1 LETDRLMRLCRQ
13 YDLRF
18 VVIHDRYSIE
28 QEEFDKTTGRSPSIG
43 AEQAASATA
52 TSSAGPTTTEAT
64 ETKAAS
70 TSEPT
75 AMDVDAPPP
84 LDAPPAKPAA
94 ALPSEVYSVDLSSD
108 AGTKAEVGAPGTSA
122 ANPVKLES
130 GAGASASRTVS
141 SSSQYGARKL
151 RKGVEDLKARFYTIQ
166 QRLLTSRNSTDP
178 DLKSHPIFKEQY
190 DAAYETERKQ
200 QLSRLLGRSRDEE
213 TQMAEA
219 VLEVRKLSQ
228 EIRKI
233 KKQQRDAHMRLVES
247 QRALSASVPGAIPA
261 PYPVSYGHSLSS
273 VTVPPPTAAPA
284 AAGASAAAAA
294 APTPGTP
301 APSKQF
307 PAPKKTPGKMG
318 FKLRFRRRCS
328 AM

>member
-1 LETDRLMRLCRQ
+1 
-13 YDLRF
+13 
-18 VVIHDRYSIE
+18 
-28 QEEFDKTTGRSPSIG
+28 
-43 AEQAASATA
+43 
-52 TSSAGPTTTEAT
+52 
-64 ETKAAS
+64 
-70 TSEPT
+70 
-75 AMDVDAPPP
+75 
-84 LDAPPAKPAA
+84 
-94 ALPSEVYSVDLSSD
+94 
-108 AGTKAEVGAPGTSA
+108 
-122 ANPVKLES
+122 
-130 GAGASASRTVS
+130 VS

-328 AM
+328 VM